1 LNKNTLLVAGLKA
14 EDQERAT
21 RNEQRVTSNENP
33 NSKINMACP
42 IFKADP
48 PGIEEAAQ
56 TILQGGVVAFPTETF
71 YGLAADALN
80 EMALQK
86 IFQIKGREESKP
98 LLLLVSDRSWVPA
111 LARKI
116 SPLAGRLMEKFWP
129 GPLTL
134 VFEASPHLPA
144 ILTANTGKVG
154 LRISSHPAAQA
165 LVHAV
170 GRAITGTSANLSG
183 QPSVSTA
190 KGVLQT
196 LGGKLDAI
204 LNGGK
209 TAGGLGSTVLDVS
222 GISTQVLR
230 EGVITRRDLVQ
241 FLQRDGDFS
250 T

>member
-1 LNKNTLLVAGLKA
+1 MLVTRWKA

-21 RNEQRVTSNENP
+21 RYEKRVTSNENP
-33 NSKINMACP
+33 NSKINMACL
-42 IFKADP
+42 ILKADP

-80 EMALQK
+80 EKGLQK
-86 IFQIKGREESKP
+86 IFRIKGREETKP
-98 LLLLVSDRSWVPA
+98 LLLLVEDRSWVPG
-111 LARKI
+111 LVRKI
-116 SPLAGRLMEKFWP
+116 SPLAERLMEKFWP

-134 VFEASPHLPA
+134 LFEASTQLPV

-154 LRISSHPAAQA
+154 LRISSHPVAQS

-170 GRAITGTSANLSG
+170 GRAITATSANLSG
-183 QPSVSTA
+183 QASISNAEEVFRA
-190 KGVLQT
+190 

-204 LNGGK
+204 LDGGK

-222 GISTQVLR
+222 GISTQILR
-230 EGVITRRDLVQ
+230 EGVISRRDLDR
-241 FLQRDGDFS
+241 FLRKGGDFS
-250 T
+250 P